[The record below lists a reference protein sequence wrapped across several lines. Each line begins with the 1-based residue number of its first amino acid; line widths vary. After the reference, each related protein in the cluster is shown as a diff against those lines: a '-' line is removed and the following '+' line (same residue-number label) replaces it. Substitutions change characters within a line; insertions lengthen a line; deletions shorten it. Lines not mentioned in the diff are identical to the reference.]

1 MMNWRRKWLHTP
13 VFFPGEF
20 HGQKNPVG
28 YSPWGHK
35 ESSMTNIHMMNKN
48 HEWRVCVCVCT
59 CVYLYEFC
67 GYIQEGVRQNCS

>member
-48 HEWRVCVCVCT
+48 HEWRVCVCVCVPVCICMNFVVT
-59 CVYLYEFC
+59 FRWGEAKL
-67 GYIQEGVRQNCS
+67 